1 LRGALGKEDPDME
14 KMDLRKKFALLY
26 KASAKKPA
34 LVEVPALNFLMAD
47 GAGDPNP
54 SPSFQKAIQGLY
66 GLSYTLKFGFK
77 MRKGID
83 WTVMG
88 LEGLWWADDMSAFP
102 AGRKDE
108 WKWTLMIMQPDAVTA
123 AALDEAREELKRRHP
138 EAAGPE
144 RVRLERFEEGA
155 AVQILH
161 VGPYGE
167 EGPTIEKL
175 HAFAHESGFTVA
187 GKHHE
192 IYMSD
197 PRRTAPEK
205 LKTILRHPVKKV

>member
-1 LRGALGKEDPDME
+1 ME
-14 KMDLRKKFALLY
+14 KMDLRKEFAHLY

-34 LVEVPALNFLMAD
+34 LVDVPAMNFLMAD
-47 GAGDPNP
+47 GAGDPNTAP
-54 SPSFQKAIQGLY
+54 EFQQAIGALY

-77 MRKGID
+77 VRKGID

-88 LEGLWWADDMSAFP
+88 LEGLWWADDMSALP

-108 WKWTLMIMQPDAVTA
+108 WKWTLMIMQPDVVTA
-123 AALDEAREELKRRHP
+123 AALDEARDELKRRRP
-138 EAAGPE
+138 ETAGLE
-144 RVRLERFEEGA
+144 RIRLERFAEGL

-161 VGPYGE
+161 VGPYAE

-175 HAFAHESGFTVA
+175 HAFAHESGCTVA

-197 PRRTAPEK
+197 PRRTAPAK
-205 LKTILRHPVKKV
+205 LKTILRHPVRKA

>member
-1 LRGALGKEDPDME
+1 ME

-108 WKWTLMIMQPDAVTA
+108 WKWTLMIMQPDVVTPELIDEIA
-123 AALDEAREELKRRHP
+123 ARMREAGKAGALDRM
-138 EAAGPE
+138 
-144 RVRLERFEEGA
+144 RLEAFEEGLS
-155 AVQILH
+155 VQVLH
-161 VGPYGE
+161 VGPYAGE
-167 EGPTIEKL
+167 GATIARMHE
-175 HAFAHESGFTVA
+175 FARANGYEPRGR
-187 GKHHE
+187 HHE
-192 IYMSD
+192 IYLGD
-197 PRRTAPEK
+197 PRRSAPEK
-205 LKTILRHPVKKV
+205 LRTILRQPVAKRT